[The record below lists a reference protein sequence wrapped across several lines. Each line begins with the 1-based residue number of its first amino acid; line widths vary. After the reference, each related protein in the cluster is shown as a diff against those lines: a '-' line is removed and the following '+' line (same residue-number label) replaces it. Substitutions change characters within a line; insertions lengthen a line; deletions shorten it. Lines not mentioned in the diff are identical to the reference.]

1 MQHEIKKIRTDLL
14 SLCDVGYAAFQ
25 SRLMPSIP
33 KEQIIGVR
41 TPLLRAYAKR
51 LAGTREADTFFASLP
66 HLYYDEN
73 NLHAALLEHIKD
85 FDVALSAVEAFLP
98 YINNW
103 ATCDMFC
110 PKVLRKKPD
119 VLWERILEWLA
130 SGKVYTIRYGLVRL
144 LSWYLDD
151 PLFSTNVLDAAANV
165 EHDDYYV
172 RMAVAWLFS
181 IALVKQY
188 EATLPYLLEGRLT
201 PWIHNKA
208 IQKAVESYRIPKE
221 TKEYLKAL
229 KIYERGNL

>member
-1 MQHEIKKIRTDLL
+1 
-14 SLCDVGYAAFQ
+14 
-25 SRLMPSIP
+25 
-33 KEQIIGVR
+33 
-41 TPLLRAYAKR
+41 
-51 LAGTREADTFFASLP
+51 
-66 HLYYDEN
+66 
-73 NLHAALLEHIKD
+73 
-85 FDVALSAVEAFLP
+85 
-98 YINNW
+98 
-103 ATCDMFC
+103 MFC
-110 PKVLRKKPD
+110 PKILRKKPD

-151 PLFSTNVLDAAANV
+151 PLFSTKVLDAAANV

-181 IALVKQY
+181 IALIKQY

-208 IQKAVESYRIPKE
+208 IQKAVESYRIPKG